1 MDARLRR
8 CLREVGVA
16 CLLAVATAC
25 ATTGGAPRGGAP
37 TVEPDTPPLTLDAPP
52 KLVVEAIVVDKK
64 GAPVEGLRARDFAV
78 SIDGRR
84 RAGMAIARLYR
95 GPGANLLAASR
106 TATTPGEVLPIPEP
120 SRTIVAIL
128 DQASFFPGDETR
140 AREVVNSCLTLLGL
154 SDRIAVVSLPAR
166 PGAAAIS
173 FDRAAIRQT
182 LANLR
187 ALGALGAEALNIEAA
202 DTRSTADVRAAVDDA
217 PRPVG
222 GGAAGSARAD
232 ANPERP
238 TGSPGA
244 IPALDDPRPAG
255 GAGGRETVSPA
266 VSRAHAI
273 STLSGLRQVL
283 QVLGMAPGAK
293 TVLFISSGLVATDAA
308 SLAQAVVEDAAR
320 AQARIFVLQVPS
332 SSRFGE
338 SGARDLHLLAQ
349 ETGGRLIPLTSK
361 PEQALERLAG
371 QLAFSYLLLLAPMP
385 GDSDPVSHALQVT
398 LPRRPDLT
406 VQAARRVAPG
416 RLAPNALVKA
426 LSPRA
431 SPPPAAA
438 GEHPQPPALPPAQ
451 HDSSLALLLDRVS
464 QYVWDY
470 GRELSSVVSEET
482 YTQEVHGDSNVG
494 RVNVTINGK
503 PVPAW
508 TTKSRQ
514 LVSDFLLVRPPGLD
528 GWLPFRDVFEVDGER
543 VRDRQDR
550 LVKLFLQSAPDVA
563 LESAN
568 EILRESARYNIGP
581 IRRNLNLPTL
591 ALWFLE
597 PESRHRFSFRRAGE
611 ETLAGRRVSVLDYS
625 ETSHPTIIKTSGG
638 DDVPASGRLWV
649 EPANGRILRTVLKA
663 SVATITVTYAPREEL
678 PGLWLPVMME
688 EKYAAG
694 NLAITG
700 TATYARFR
708 QFQVSTTEQIALPK
722 K

>member
-8 CLREVGVA
+8 CLREIGVA

-140 AREVVNSCLTLLGL
+140 AHEVVNSCLALLAL

-202 DTRSTADVRAAVDDA
+202 D
-217 PRPVG
+217 
-222 GGAAGSARAD
+222 
-232 ANPERP
+232 ANPERLP
-238 TGSPGA
+238 GPPGA
-244 IPALDDPRPAG
+244 IPARDDPRPAG
-255 GAGGRETVSPA
+255 GAGEHETVSPA

-273 STLSGLRQVL
+273 STLSGLRQIL

-338 SGARDLHLLAQ
+338 AGARDLHLLAQ

-398 LPRRPDLT
+398 LPKRPDLT

-438 GEHPQPPALPPAQ
+438 GERPQPPALPPAQ
-451 HDSSLALLLDRVS
+451 HDSSLDLLLDRVS

-482 YTQEVHGDSNVG
+482 YTQEVRGDSNVG

-503 PVPAW
+503 PVPAS

-528 GWLPFRDVFEVDGER
+528 GWLPFRDVFEVDGKR

-663 SVATITVTYAPREEL
+663 SVATITVTYASREEL

>member
-8 CLREVGVA
+8 CLREVGAA

-120 SRTIVAIL
+120 SRMIVAIL
-128 DQASFFPGDETR
+128 DQASFFPGDEKR
-140 AREVVNSCLTLLGL
+140 AHEVVNSCLALLSL

-202 DTRSTADVRAAVDDA
+202 D
-217 PRPVG
+217 
-222 GGAAGSARAD
+222 

-238 TGSPGA
+238 TGPPGA
-244 IPALDDPRPAG
+244 IPALDDPRPAV
-255 GAGGRETVSPA
+255 GAGERETVSPA

-273 STLSGLRQVL
+273 STLSGLRQIF

-349 ETGGRLIPLTSK
+349 ETGGRLVPLTSK

-398 LPRRPDLT
+398 LPKRPDLT

-438 GEHPQPPALPPAQ
+438 DEHPQPPALPPAQ

-482 YTQEVHGDSNVG
+482 YTQEVRGDSNVG

-503 PVPAW
+503 PVPAS

-550 LVKLFLQSAPDVA
+550 LVKLFLQSAPHVA

-638 DDVPASGRLWV
+638 EDVPASGRLWV
-649 EPANGRILRTVLKA
+649 EPANGRIHRTVLKA

>member
-1 MDARLRR
+1 M
-8 CLREVGVA
+8 
-16 CLLAVATAC
+16 
-25 ATTGGAPRGGAP
+25 
-37 TVEPDTPPLTLDAPP
+37 
-52 KLVVEAIVVDKK
+52 
-64 GAPVEGLRARDFAV
+64 
-78 SIDGRR
+78 
-84 RAGMAIARLYR
+84 
-95 GPGANLLAASR
+95 
-106 TATTPGEVLPIPEP
+106 
-120 SRTIVAIL
+120 
-128 DQASFFPGDETR
+128 
-140 AREVVNSCLTLLGL
+140 
-154 SDRIAVVSLPAR
+154 
-166 PGAAAIS
+166 
-173 FDRAAIRQT
+173 
-182 LANLR
+182 
-187 ALGALGAEALNIEAA
+187 
-202 DTRSTADVRAAVDDA
+202 
-217 PRPVG
+217 
-222 GGAAGSARAD
+222 
-232 ANPERP
+232 
-238 TGSPGA
+238 
-244 IPALDDPRPAG
+244 
-255 GAGGRETVSPA
+255 VSPA

-273 STLSGLRQVL
+273 STLSGLRQIL

-338 SGARDLHLLAQ
+338 AGARDLHLLAQ

-416 RLAPNALVKA
+416 RLAPNALAAA

-438 GEHPQPPALPPAQ
+438 GEHPQPPASPPAQ

-482 YTQEVHGDSNVG
+482 YTQEVRGGFGATV
-494 RVNVTINGK
+494 ILNGT
-503 PVPAW
+503 PAGG

-694 NLAITG
+694 NLAIKG

>member
-8 CLREVGVA
+8 CLREVGAA

-140 AREVVNSCLTLLGL
+140 AREVVNSCLALLGL

-202 DTRSTADVRAAVDDA
+202 DTS
-217 PRPVG
+217 
-222 GGAAGSARAD
+222 
-232 ANPERP
+232 PERP
-238 TGSPGA
+238 TGPPGA
-244 IPALDDPRPAG
+244 IPARDDPRPAG
-255 GAGGRETVSPA
+255 GAGEHETVSPA

-273 STLSGLRQVL
+273 STLSGLRQIL

-293 TVLFISSGLVATDAA
+293 TVLLISSGLVATDAA
-308 SLAQAVVEDAAR
+308 SLAQAVVDDAAR

-398 LPRRPDLT
+398 LPKRPDLT

-431 SPPPAAA
+431 SPPPAAVGDTPRSSA
-438 GEHPQPPALPPAQ
+438 SPPAQ
-451 HDSSLALLLDRVS
+451 HDSSLDLLLDRVS

-482 YTQEVHGDSNVG
+482 YTQEVRGDSNVG

-503 PVPAW
+503 PVPAS

-597 PESRHRFSFRRAGE
+597 PESRHRFSFRRAGD

>member
-120 SRTIVAIL
+120 SRTVVAIL

-140 AREVVNSCLTLLGL
+140 AREVVNSCLALLGL

-202 DTRSTADVRAAVDDA
+202 DARSTADVRAAVDDA

-238 TGSPGA
+238 TGPPGA

-338 SGARDLHLLAQ
+338 AGARDLHLLAQ
-349 ETGGRLIPLTSK
+349 ETGGRLVPLTSK

-398 LPRRPDLT
+398 LPTRPDLT

-431 SPPPAAA
+431 SPPPAAVGDTPRSSA
-438 GEHPQPPALPPAQ
+438 SPPAQ
-451 HDSSLALLLDRVS
+451 HDSSLDLLLDRVS

-482 YTQEVHGDSNVG
+482 YTQEVHGGSGTTV
-494 RVNVTINGK
+494 ILNGT
-503 PVPAW
+503 PAGGAA
-508 TTKSRQ
+508 KSRQ
-514 LVSDFLLVRPPGLD
+514 LVSDFLLVKIPGLD
-528 GWLPFRDVFEVDGER
+528 GWLPFRDVFEVDGQR

-568 EILRESARYNIGP
+568 EIWRESARYNIGP
-581 IRRNLNLPTL
+581 IRRDLNVPTL
-591 ALWFLE
+591 PLWFLE

-611 ETLAGRRVSVLDYS
+611 QTLAGQRVSVLEFT
-625 ETSHPTIIKTSGG
+625 ETAHPTFIKTSGG
-638 DDVPASGRLWV
+638 EDVPASGKLWV

-694 NLAITG
+694 NLAIKG

-708 QFQVSTTEQIALPK
+708 QFQVSTTEQIVLPK

>member
-140 AREVVNSCLTLLGL
+140 AHEVVNSCLALLSL

-202 DTRSTADVRAAVDDA
+202 D
-217 PRPVG
+217 
-222 GGAAGSARAD
+222 
-232 ANPERP
+232 ANPERLP
-238 TGSPGA
+238 GPPGA
-244 IPALDDPRPAG
+244 IPAPDDRRPAV
-255 GAGGRETVSPA
+255 GAGEREMVSPA
-266 VSRAHAI
+266 VLKAHAI

-308 SLAQAVVEDAAR
+308 SLAQAVVDDAAR

-338 SGARDLHLLAQ
+338 AGARDLHLLAQ

-398 LPRRPDLT
+398 LPKRPDLT

-416 RLAPNALVKA
+416 RLAPNALLKA

-431 SPPPAAA
+431 SPPPAAVGDTPRSSA
-438 GEHPQPPALPPAQ
+438 SPPAQ
-451 HDSSLALLLDRVS
+451 HDSSLELLLDRVS

-482 YTQEVHGDSNVG
+482 YTQEVRGDSNVG

-503 PVPAW
+503 PVPAS

-597 PESRHRFSFRRAGE
+597 PKNRHRFSFRRAGE

-638 DDVPASGRLWV
+638 EDVPASGKLWV